1 MTRVGCYQLPVAE
14 GEVQENLARAKA
26 AIRDAAAQGVQV
38 LVLPEC
44 FLTGYVS
51 GSEEEAHALALDV
64 GRGDE
69 GILESPGPVLSALQ
83 RVVEETGV
91 VTIAGY
97 AGRDAGGLYNAA
109 ALLEPGRPL
118 RYYAKTHLPVLGF
131 DRFALPGSSLPV
143 FETAHGRIG
152 LVICFD
158 LRIPEACRT
167 LAFRGA
173 DLIVLPTNWPK
184 GADLTPLH
192 YAPTRASENRVFLA
206 TCNRCGA
213 HRGVE
218 FIGQSAIHAL
228 EGERLAYMD
237 REAGLIWADLDLPSA
252 RMKTRVV
259 IPGEY
264 ETDTF
269 ATMRPEIYE
278 P

>member
-1 MTRVGCYQLPVAE
+1 MTRVGCYQLPVTE
-14 GEVQENLARAKA
+14 GKVEENLARAGS
-26 AIRDAAAQGVQV
+26 AIRDAAAQSIQV

-44 FLTGYVS
+44 FLTGFLCA
-51 GSEEEAHALALDV
+51 SEDEAHALALDV

-69 GILESPGPVLSALQ
+69 GMLVSPGPVLSALQ
-83 RVVEETGV
+83 RVVEDMGV
-91 VTIAGY
+91 VTIVGY
-97 AGRDAGGLYNAA
+97 AGRDSGGLYNAA
-109 ALLEPGRPL
+109 ALLEPGRPP

-131 DRFALPGSSLPV
+131 DRFARPGSSLPV

-152 LVICFD
+152 IVICFD
-158 LRIPEACRT
+158 LRIPEASRT
-167 LAFRGA
+167 LALRGA

-206 TCNRCGA
+206 TCNRCGG
-213 HRGVE
+213 HGGVE

-228 EGERLAYMD
+228 EGERLASMD

-252 RMKTRVV
+252 RRKTRVV

-269 ATMRPEIYE
+269 ATRQPEIYG